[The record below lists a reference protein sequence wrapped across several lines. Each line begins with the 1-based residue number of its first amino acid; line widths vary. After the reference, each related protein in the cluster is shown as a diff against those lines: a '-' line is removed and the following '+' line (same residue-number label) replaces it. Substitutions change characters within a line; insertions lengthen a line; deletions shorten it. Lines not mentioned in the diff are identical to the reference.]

1 MLKSMFCDN
10 NNENNNKSIETNITL
25 GYPLGCVPLI
35 SGKYHAIAE
44 VGTLL

>member
-1 MLKSMFCDN
+1 MFCDN